1 MKSNINIYGQELN
14 QSVIKDVNEINEKI
28 KNETDPEKLLNLHL
42 QRLYRGME
50 LNSATSYRSHRP
62 YYPY

>member
-1 MKSNINIYGQELN
+1 MKNNVNMYGQEFN
-14 QSVIKDVNEINEKI
+14 HSVVKDVNEINKKI
-28 KNETDPEKLLNLHL
+28 KNETDPEERLKLHL